1 MGDRVLPVDVS
12 TVQERVYLEVQ
23 AALHQGR
30 FMPGEAVT
38 IRSLAQA
45 VGTSPMPIR
54 GAIQRLVAEKALVQ
68 LPNRTF
74 RVAPFDL
81 DIHAEQ
87 TRIRCAVEG
96 FAAYRAAIR
105 APAGLVDELRDA
117 NGTMERAPIGAL
129 SMSLAYAHWPAF
141 TPPRWP
147 GIRPALTPEAGEL
160 SRPASSRHRRALSS
174 IVITDHK
181 SGRGLRGA
189 VAAGDTDGVLDA
201 NRQFHFALYR
211 GAESSQLTEMI
222 TQFWLRSGPFIAMA
236 LRTPESRTMFEAGT
250 RLHDRIIDAIG
261 KQDPDGARFALALDI
276 RAAAAWFRRRYRS
289 EQSDPGEGSPAA

>member
-1 MGDRVLPVDVS
+1 MGDRILPVDVS
-12 TVQERVYLEVQ
+12 SVQERVYLELQ

-87 TRIRCAVEG
+87 TRIRCAIEG
-96 FAAYRAAIR
+96 FAAYQAAVR
-105 APAGLVDELRDA
+105 RPAGLIERLREA
-117 NGTMERAPIGAL
+117 NG
-129 SMSLAYAHWPAF
+129 SMRNA
-141 TPPRWP
+141 
-147 GIRPALTPEAGEL
+147 I
-160 SRPASSRHRRALSS
+160 
-174 IVITDHK
+174 
-181 SGRGLRGA
+181 
-189 VAAGDTDGVLDA
+189 AAGDTDRVLDA
-201 NRQFHFALYR
+201 NRRFHFALYE
-211 GAESSQLTEMI
+211 GAESPQLLEVI
-222 TQFWLRSGPFIAMA
+222 TQFWLRSGPFIAMT
-236 LRTPESRTMFEAGT
+236 LRTPESHVMFEAGT
-250 RLHDRIIDAIG
+250 RVHDRIIRAIG
-261 KQDPDGARFALALDI
+261 GREPDVSRFDLALDI

-289 EQSDPGEGSPAA
+289 SEQSTGDTGGAMPAAGRALA